1 MQHKNI
7 ILYPVEAAACHSH
20 NELFPV
26 RCPAIKIIFLILAKI
41 YVWPARG
48 QSPASHYNNSNRM
61 ILLLN
66 SAKFA
71 SVAPSKYIVKNIST
85 KNIPYGQSSAK
96 LPDIQL
102 FRHSV
107 IQSFSHS
114 VIQSS
119 SHPVIH
125 HQFFNL
131 ATNRQTISGV
141 KGLLRR
147 QISIPGK

>member
-1 MQHKNI
+1 MCEKYFASFYEDTVSECSGNQYQWSRAAEAWLMQHKNI

-26 RCPAIKIIFLILAKI
+26 RCPAIKIIFLIPTKI
-41 YVWPARG
+41 YVWRARG

-85 KNIPYGQSSAK
+85 KNIPYGHSSAR

-102 FRHSV
+102 SFRHLV
-107 IQSFSHS
+107 I
-114 VIQSS
+114 
-119 SHPVIH
+119 
-125 HQFFNL
+125 
-131 ATNRQTISGV
+131 
-141 KGLLRR
+141 
-147 QISIPGK
+147 